1 MVILYDLG
9 DSVLLSF
16 QSTAP
21 NGNLVV
27 PDGAVTAV
35 VTQPDD
41 TPATVSVTNQAAAR
55 YETVF
60 VPTQSGRHSIR
71 WTVAGSNR
79 SSYADVFDVAEASP
93 PYIVSLDDAKT
104 LLRFDDTD
112 SDEELRRYN
121 AAATYMIE
129 QYKDQVIVRRSIV
142 AEEHYYS
149 SYRSHAGRVLVT
161 PSTRGYDVAT
171 SAIWVNKR
179 PVISLTSLGTI
190 DGLYTWDITG
200 LHVDKETG
208 ELTPLPGFPSLW
220 GDLTV
225 SYTAGYTIIPA
236 NIQEAARIMIQHL
249 WGLRRG
255 LSGNI
260 VTQQLPG
267 FNIGFAIPQSV
278 KDLLGPQPPV
288 FA

>member
-1 MVILYDLG
+1 VVILYDLG
-9 DSVLLSF
+9 DSALLAF
-16 QSTAP
+16 QATAP

-27 PDGAVTAV
+27 PDGAVTATI
-35 VTQPDD
+35 TQPDT
-41 TPATVSVTNQAAAR
+41 TPVTVSVTNPAPAR

-71 WTVAGSNR
+71 WTVAGTYQ
-79 SSYADVFDVAEASP
+79 SSYVDVFDVAEASP
-93 PYIVSLDDAKT
+93 PYIVGLDDAKT

-129 QYKDQVIVRRSIV
+129 QYLDQVVIRRTIT

-149 SYRSHAGRVLVT
+149 SYRHHAGRVLVT
-161 PSTRGYDVAT
+161 PSTRAFDVAT
-171 SAIWVNKR
+171 TAIWVNKR
-179 PVISLTSLGTI
+179 PVIDLTSVATI
-190 DGLYTWDITG
+190 DGYYTWDVTG
-200 LHVDKETG
+200 LHVDKVTG

-249 WGLRRG
+249 WATRRG

>member
-9 DSVLLSF
+9 DSVLLPF

-27 PDGAVTAV
+27 PDGAVTATI
-35 VTQPDD
+35 TQPDE
-41 TPATVSVTNQAAAR
+41 TPVAASVTNPSTAR

-71 WTVAGSNR
+71 WTVAGSNQ
-79 SSYADVFDVAEASP
+79 SSYADVFDVAEGSP
-93 PYIVSLDDAKT
+93 PYIVGLDDAKT

-129 QYKDQVIVRRSIV
+129 QYLDQVVIRRHIT

-149 SYRSHAGRVLVT
+149 SYRHHAGRVLVT
-161 PSTRGYDVAT
+161 PSTHGFDVAT
-171 SAIWVNKR
+171 TAIWVNKR
-179 PVISLTSLGTI
+179 PVISLTSVATI
-190 DGLYTWDITG
+190 DGLYTWDVTG
-200 LHVDKETG
+200 LHVDKFTG
-208 ELTPLPGFPSLW
+208 ELTPLPGSASLW

-225 SYTAGYTIIPA
+225 SYVAGYTIIPA
-236 NIQEAARIMIQHL
+236 NVLEAARIMIQHL
-249 WGLRRG
+249 WATRRG

-267 FNIGFAIPQSV
+267 FNIGFALPQSV